1 MTDTAT
7 RRGGGVALAR
17 WSLVLLAG
25 LFTLGALTQFF
36 LVGLSMFEDGAR
48 WQDHKS
54 LGHILGLLP
63 YVIWIPA
70 VLGRAGRGVIL
81 GSLLLYVLFMA
92 QYAFIN
98 VDTGAVRALHPLNG
112 TFLLLLGAWVT
123 QRALALAR
131 TPVDAP
137 AQQRQRRVSGNYQ
150 VGKETA

>member
-1 MTDTAT
+1 MTETTT
-7 RRGGGVALAR
+7 RRWGGIALAR

-25 LFTLGALTQFF
+25 LFTLGALAQFF

-48 WQDHKS
+48 WQDHKN
-54 LGHILGLLP
+54 LGHVLGLLP

-81 GSLLLYVLFMA
+81 GALMLYLLFMA

-98 VDTGAVRALHPLNG
+98 VDSGAVRALHPLNG

-123 QRALALAR
+123 QRAIALAR
-131 TPVDAP
+131 IPVDAP
-137 AQQRQRRVSGNYQ
+137 ATQRERHLSGNYE
-150 VGKETA
+150 VGKETV

>member
-1 MTDTAT
+1 MSETTT

-54 LGHILGLLP
+54 FGSVLGLLT
-63 YVIWIPA
+63 YMIWIPA
-70 VLGRAGRGVIL
+70 VLGRAGRGVIFA
-81 GSLLLYVLFMA
+81 SLMLYILFMA

-98 VDTGAVRALHPLNG
+98 VDSGAVKALHPLNG
-112 TFLLLLGAWVT
+112 TFLLLLGAWLT
-123 QRALALAR
+123 QRAFALAR
-131 TPVDAP
+131 SPVEVSAKG
-137 AQQRQRRVSGNYQ
+137 RERRVSGNYQ